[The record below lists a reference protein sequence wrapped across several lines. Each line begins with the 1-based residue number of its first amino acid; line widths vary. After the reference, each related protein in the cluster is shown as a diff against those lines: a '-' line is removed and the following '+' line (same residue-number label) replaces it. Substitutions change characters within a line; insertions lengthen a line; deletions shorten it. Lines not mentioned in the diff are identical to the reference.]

1 MSVKKVWNVM
11 RFRADKAKANFH
23 KVADSIFECIQED
36 LQVED
41 IIEDLEKGAAH
52 SSADEIKAEGRE

>member
-1 MSVKKVWNVM
+1 M

-52 SSADEIKAEGRE
+52 SSAEEIKAEGRE